1 MKKYAVIYTRVS
13 TDEQAEKGHSLP
25 FQLEEC
31 RAYANRLGFHV
42 IREIVDNTS
51 GATLDRP
58 GFTQLES
65 MLANREAQVVIAYT
79 SDRISRNYYDYVPL
93 IGKWQDK
100 NIELHFVDRGQSHND
115 LQGMISDGIFA
126 MLAHTERLK
135 ILDRTKNGRL
145 KKAKDDKKP
154 VMTGQVPYGYGRI
167 GKSRDAEMIID
178 SFESEIVKLIFRWYT
193 THEDGGPLSLM
204 AIAKRLDEMGIKPRS
219 SNVWQPNSIRMILIN
234 ETYAGLNYY
243 AKTQIPKD
251 GRQVPRPKE
260 EWIPIDV
267 PHLALVDRATFDAA
281 QVRARRNQEFAK
293 RNRKHEYLLVGH
305 IRCASCKLAMYGFRK
320 WDGAVPYYRC
330 ASYNN
335 KIAVCWHRKRSV
347 KMGKADEAVWKWLT
361 SLLMD
366 EEALLAGVHDMSEK
380 REEELEPKRERY
392 GYVVKI
398 LNTTSEKIQRM
409 VDELADFEGE
419 TVKIAIKEKIRQ
431 LESEQKLLF
440 EEKEKLEED
449 LAALEIS
456 PNLENRILEISANV
470 RGNLPAAT
478 FEDMRDL
485 LELFQVKVQFHDLG
499 DQIKLHVSC
508 ELPNSEEDIVLS
520 SS

>member
-1 MKKYAVIYTRVS
+1 
-13 TDEQAEKGHSLP
+13 
-25 FQLEEC
+25 
-31 RAYANRLGFHV
+31 
-42 IREIVDNTS
+42 
-51 GATLDRP
+51 
-58 GFTQLES
+58 
-65 MLANREAQVVIAYT
+65 
-79 SDRISRNYYDYVPL
+79 
-93 IGKWQDK
+93 
-100 NIELHFVDRGQSHND
+100 
-115 LQGMISDGIFA
+115 
-126 MLAHTERLK
+126 
-135 ILDRTKNGRL
+135 
-145 KKAKDDKKP
+145 
-154 VMTGQVPYGYGRI
+154 
-167 GKSRDAEMIID
+167 
-178 SFESEIVKLIFRWYT
+178 
-193 THEDGGPLSLM
+193 
-204 AIAKRLDEMGIKPRS
+204 
-219 SNVWQPNSIRMILIN
+219 
-234 ETYAGLNYY
+234 
-243 AKTQIPKD
+243 
-251 GRQVPRPKE
+251 
-260 EWIPIDV
+260 
-267 PHLALVDRATFDAA
+267 
-281 QVRARRNQEFAK
+281 
-293 RNRKHEYLLVGH
+293 
-305 IRCASCKLAMYGFRK
+305 MYGFRK
-320 WDGAVPYYRC
+320 WDGATPYYRC

-347 KMGKADEAVWKWLT
+347 KMRKADEAVWKWLT

-392 GYVVKI
+392 GYVFKI

-431 LESEQKLLF
+431 LESEQRLLL

-470 RGNLPAAT
+470 RGNLPEAT

-485 LELFQVKVQFHDLG
+485 LELFQVKVLFHDLG

>member
-1 MKKYAVIYTRVS
+1 
-13 TDEQAEKGHSLP
+13 
-25 FQLEEC
+25 
-31 RAYANRLGFHV
+31 
-42 IREIVDNTS
+42 
-51 GATLDRP
+51 
-58 GFTQLES
+58 
-65 MLANREAQVVIAYT
+65 
-79 SDRISRNYYDYVPL
+79 
-93 IGKWQDK
+93 
-100 NIELHFVDRGQSHND
+100 
-115 LQGMISDGIFA
+115 
-126 MLAHTERLK
+126 
-135 ILDRTKNGRL
+135 
-145 KKAKDDKKP
+145 
-154 VMTGQVPYGYGRI
+154 
-167 GKSRDAEMIID
+167 
-178 SFESEIVKLIFRWYT
+178 
-193 THEDGGPLSLM
+193 
-204 AIAKRLDEMGIKPRS
+204 IAKRLDEMGIKPRS
-219 SNVWQPNSIRMILIN
+219 SNVWHPNSIRMILIN

-243 AKTQIPKD
+243 AKTQILKD

-347 KMGKADEAVWKWLT
+347 KMRKADEAVWKWLT

-485 LELFQVKVQFHDLG
+485 L
-499 DQIKLHVSC
+499 
-508 ELPNSEEDIVLS
+508 
-520 SS
+520 